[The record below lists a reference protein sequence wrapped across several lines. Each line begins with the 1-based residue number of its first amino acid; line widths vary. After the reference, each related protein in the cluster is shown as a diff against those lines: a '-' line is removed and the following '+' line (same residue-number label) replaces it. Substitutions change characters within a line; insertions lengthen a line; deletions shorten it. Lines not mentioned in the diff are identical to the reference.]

1 MAVGDVHTVLHDRD
15 PIERRNRR
23 TALLLVGW
31 IALLAVLSLIVIW
44 LRN

>member
-1 MAVGDVHTVLHDRD
+1 MAVGEVHTLLHDRE

-31 IALLAVLSLIVIW
+31 IAFLAVLSLVVIW

>member
-1 MAVGDVHTVLHDRD
+1 MAAGDVHIVLHDRE

-23 TALLLVGW
+23 TAVLLVGW

>member
-1 MAVGDVHTVLHDRD
+1 MAVGDVHTVLHDREA
-15 PIERRNRR
+15 IERRNRR

-31 IALLAVLSLIVIW
+31 IALLAVLSLTVIW

>member
-1 MAVGDVHTVLHDRD
+1 MAVGDVHAVLHDRE
-15 PIERRNRR
+15 PIERRNRW